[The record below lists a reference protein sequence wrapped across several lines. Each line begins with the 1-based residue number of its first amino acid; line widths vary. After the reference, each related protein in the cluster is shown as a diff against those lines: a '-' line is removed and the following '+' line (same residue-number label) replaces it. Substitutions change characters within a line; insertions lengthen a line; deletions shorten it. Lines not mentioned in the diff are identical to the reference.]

1 MGIQSYQY
9 PITGMLPG
17 IGYSLFH
24 RDRYRYSYVP
34 GFLYISITIRIQGI
48 GIRISAHT
56 RCQSNSNGNR
66 IRLSNIGGTG
76 TKCGPQISVPEQK
89 VSIENWY
96 QNKNWFGATISRNK
110 NYLLQ
115 LISDYRVVSP
125 SVSLPESFYVKFFVI
140 GSRIF
145 KYQRGLSCP
154 PWLVRIIV
162 YLAFQNNLLLLF

>member
-1 MGIQSYQY
+1 MLPELDLRITICTGACFYYRYRFLETAPYCYQIPAMGIQSYQY

-24 RDRYRYSYVP
+24 RDRYRYSYVSV
-34 GFLYISITIRIQGI
+34 FFYISITIRIQGI

-125 SVSLPESFYVKFFVI
+125 SVSCTVEP
-140 GSRIF
+140 G
-145 KYQRGLSCP
+145 
-154 PWLVRIIV
+154 
-162 YLAFQNNLLLLF
+162 